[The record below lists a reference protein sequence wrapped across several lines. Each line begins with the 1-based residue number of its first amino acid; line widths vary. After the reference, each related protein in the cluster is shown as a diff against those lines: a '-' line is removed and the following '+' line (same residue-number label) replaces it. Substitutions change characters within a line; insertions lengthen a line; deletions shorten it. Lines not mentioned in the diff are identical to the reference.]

1 MHRVIGG
8 GRYTRGIFQ
17 VAGLADRILGA
28 DRTAQALG
36 AGVRLPSVVER
47 ARVHGLTTDAMLN
60 CLARTLL
67 VYHCTAHLLRVLAGS
82 IYFRTIVIFLR
93 SAIGA
98 LVA

>member
-1 MHRVIGG
+1 MPDHRRLV
-8 GRYTRGIFQ
+8 
-17 VAGLADRILGA
+17 
-28 DRTAQALG
+28 QALG

-47 ARVHGLTTDAMLN
+47 ARVQGLTIDAPLD
-60 CLARTLL
+60 CFARTLL
-67 VYHCTAHLLRVLAGS
+67 VDHGTAHLLRVLAGS